1 MIKLINFIDLTID
14 EKKMILEWRNNL
26 KIKKWMHSKDNIS
39 LESHLNFI
47 QTLKNSPLKNYFL
60 VKSEHEYIGVVSLN
74 GEFLGIYADPNKTRV
89 GDILLNQI
97 IIFAFEK
104 KKLIFL
110 KAEVYKTN
118 NTAKKLYSRF
128 GFQIK
133 KDNGKMLTMEL
144 KNENR

>member
-104 KKLIFL
+104 K
-110 KAEVYKTN
+110 
-118 NTAKKLYSRF
+118 S
-128 GFQIK
+128 
-133 KDNGKMLTMEL
+133 
-144 KNENR
+144 